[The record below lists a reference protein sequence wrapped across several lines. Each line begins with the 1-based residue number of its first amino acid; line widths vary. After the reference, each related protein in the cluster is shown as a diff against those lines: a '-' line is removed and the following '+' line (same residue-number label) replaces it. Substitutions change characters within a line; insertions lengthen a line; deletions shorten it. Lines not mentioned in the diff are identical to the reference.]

1 MQMMKAFIRDNINS
15 SLQRDQIYIV
25 YKFLNTPPDVLVSG
39 MKQMQPTQ
47 LTQFYRK
54 LAKQLHP
61 DKNCHPQAK
70 EAF

>member
-1 MQMMKAFIRDNINS
+1 MQ
-15 SLQRDQIYIV
+15 DQFYIV
-25 YKFLNTPPDVLVSG
+25 YKFLNTPIEMLLSG

-61 DKNCHPQAK
+61 DKNRHP
-70 EAF
+70 